1 MLASARVL
9 GPDVEIALANGS
21 KSRTTA
27 TMPTLRQLRTRTTPH
42 LLPPPG
48 RGMPDLPR
56 ARGTLRPCLAPEAS
70 RPRRARSAARATV
83 VGVLALLVVPTSL
96 LPASAHAQGYPSR
109 PVRLL
114 VPAPP
119 GGSTD
124 TLGRMVAQR
133 LGESLGQPV
142 VVDNRAGAGGTVA
155 AETLM
160 RAAPDGHTLSMAY
173 TSLTVNAV
181 LQKVPYDPLRDFTP
195 VALLTTS
202 PLVLVVGAASP
213 VRTLGDLIALG
224 RSQPLAYGSA
234 GVGSGGHVTGEMLN
248 LMAGLMAQHVPYK
261 GAGPASV
268 DVAGGQIQFQF
279 GAQITTQAL
288 VRAGRLRMIAV
299 TSARRAPTL
308 PEVPTMAES
317 GLAGFEFL
325 NWFGVIAP
333 AGLASGLVARLNA
346 EVGRLLE
353 VPEVRERIVFDGGE
367 PAGGP
372 PSAFRA
378 LLEADMAKWARVAK
392 AIRMKAD

>member
-1 MLASARVL
+1 MPLMLHAC
-9 GPDVEIALANGS
+9 
-21 KSRTTA
+21 
-27 TMPTLRQLRTRTTPH
+27 TRTSPVV
-42 LLPPPG
+42 
-48 RGMPDLPR
+48 RSPR
-56 ARGTLRPCLAPEAS
+56 ARRSPRPHRDRSTVAAVAVVPFALLVAS
-70 RPRRARSAARATV
+70 AGLPCAAARAQ
-83 VGVLALLVVPTSL
+83 A
-96 LPASAHAQGYPSR
+96 YPSR

-213 VRTLGDLIALG
+213 VRTLKDLIALG

-288 VRAGRLRMIAV
+288 VKAGRLRMVAV

-317 GLAGFEFL
+317 GLPGFEFL

-333 AGLASGLVARLNA
+333 AGLPARLVDRLNV

-353 VPEVRERIVFDGGE
+353 VPDVRERIVFDGGE

-378 LLEADMAKWARVAK
+378 LLESDMAKWARVAK